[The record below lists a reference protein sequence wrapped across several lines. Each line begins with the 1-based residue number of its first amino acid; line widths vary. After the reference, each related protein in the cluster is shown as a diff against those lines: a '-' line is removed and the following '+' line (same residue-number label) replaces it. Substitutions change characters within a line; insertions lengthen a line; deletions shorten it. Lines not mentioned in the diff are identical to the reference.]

1 MKETARR
8 DRVVYLDNIPLPH
21 HDPWIDLTRRYVT
34 EAVQALGEGGLK
46 VRRSWLDPRDPRDAT
61 IVYTVSDDATHQ
73 AVVWDEV
80 TGWRQG
86 RFESGRQGNRTE
98 LSDMTYLGGG
108 VLLSSTD
115 LVARLLAGAS
125 EQWRVYRSVSDL
137 HDGLDDTLSRGQS

>member
-1 MKETARR
+1 
-8 DRVVYLDNIPLPH
+8 VYLDNIPLPH

-34 EAVQALGEGGLK
+34 EAVQALGEADLE

-61 IVYTVSDDATHQ
+61 VVFTAPGEAADR

-86 RFESGRQGNRTE
+86 RFESGRQGSRTE

-125 EQWRVYRSVSDL
+125 EQRREYRSVSDL
-137 HDGLDDTLSRGQS
+137 HDGLDEALLRGQS